1 MGWLWDKIKS
11 VGSKVVKG
19 VVKGFHWVKDKVVP
33 VVKKILPVV
42 GKVAPVI
49 GGAVGR
55 PDIGAAVGG
64 AASKASE
71 VMGKLGL

>member
-42 GKVAPVI
+42 GKVAPAFGPKGAVI
-49 GGAVGR
+49 GGIA
-55 PDIGAAVGG
+55 D
-64 AASKASE
+64 KASD
-71 VMGKLGL
+71 VMTKLGV